1 MISSVSAETTET
13 TPDTTGATAT
23 ATSTTA
29 TTTSVTTE
37 SSGSVVSPTPNED
50 ISSTTCRNI
59 GTRSEGWY
67 FPNGKLYKWS
77 NC

>member
-13 TPDTTGATAT
+13 TPDTAG
-23 ATSTTA
+23 STT

-37 SSGSVVSPTPNED
+37 SSGSVVSPMPNED